1 MTRRLI
7 VCFFWAVTALA
18 QTPQSATKEQAP
30 ASPSATPAPQ
40 ATPPSLLKRD
50 EKPADVA
57 ADQPVITVRGLC
69 PAETKP
75 ATEKVVPSANQCA
88 MTVTKAQFDNL
99 LKAFNSN
106 NQPISAAAK
115 RKLAESYVEIL
126 IFAEAAKAAGVENSP
141 TFAEVM
147 RVLRLKTL
155 ADLYRTQIA
164 EEYRNPAQQEI
175 EAYYQANQQKFESV
189 KLTRI
194 YLPRSDPDPQ
204 ATPEQKQ
211 DYQKKIQGVVDDIA
225 ARAGKGEA
233 MDKLQ
238 KEAYST
244 LGIKSA
250 PPNTDMS
257 MARRGMFPP
266 KLEQDIFSHKAGE
279 VFRSD
284 DGNGYI
290 IYRVESRQTSP
301 IESVHDEIVRDM
313 LRQKLDEKTKELNAP
328 IHTELD
334 ENYFGPPPPT
344 NGPAMPPTPPK

>member
-1 MTRRLI
+1 M
-7 VCFFWAVTALA
+7 VCFFLALTALA
-18 QTPQSATKEQAP
+18 QTPKSASQKQAP

-50 EKPADVA
+50 EKPADVPP
-57 ADQPVITVRGLC
+57 DQPVITVRGLC

-75 ATEKVVPSANQCA
+75 ATQKRVPSTSECVTA
-88 MTVTKAQFDNL
+88 VTKTQFDNL

-106 NQPISAAAK
+106 NQPLTPAAK

-126 IFAEAAKAAGVENSP
+126 IFAEAGKAAGVENSP
-141 TFAEVM
+141 TFIEVM

-155 ADLYRTQIA
+155 ADIYRTQLA
-164 EEYRNPAQQEI
+164 EELRNAPQQEI
-175 EAYYQANQQKFESV
+175 EAYYQANQQKFESA
-189 KLTRI
+189 KLTRV
-194 YLPRSDPDPQ
+194 YLPKNDPDPQ

-233 MDKLQ
+233 TDKLQ
-238 KEAYST
+238 KDAYSA

-266 KLEQDIFSHKAGE
+266 KLEQEIFSHKAGE

-284 DGNGYI
+284 DGNGYV
-290 IYRVESRQTSP
+290 IYRVESRQISP
-301 IESVHDEIVRDM
+301 LEGVHDEIVRDM
-313 LRQKLDEKTKELNAP
+313 FHQKLDEKTKELNAP
-328 IHTELD
+328 IHTELN
-334 ENYFGPPPPT
+334 ENYFGPPSPG
-344 NGPAMPPTPPK
+344 NGPVMPPNPSR